1 MSANSNDIDVAGT
14 LQGLQ
19 DLGFSLRA
27 CDGEMNDNAIDAG
40 AKNLVTDIYP
50 EENKIIYSDDG
61 NGMSKQELEKS
72 CVLNKRSESSNT
84 KQGCKG
90 IGRKVALAN
99 MTELQGKTHT
109 YSKKGAD
116 NELHKLTQDWP
127 MYVST
132 GTYSSRTHEEI
143 SSKSEEEWSKYAVN
157 PSTGTVT
164 IIHTTKK
171 IMEEMHEAIMSPEI
185 NNSLIYHMG
194 LTYRNSLN
202 NGVKMT
208 IKINGIVCKEIEAVD
223 PLQLDNSEDK
233 MITTLYLYIKKD
245 DKDDKRIYFENPI
258 TEKNGYMSGKK
269 KKQCF
274 IPGEPPDNYIMS
286 SSMEY
291 RSVYHDSTEWN
302 ELQNDIFERI
312 NYKHPVSKNGK
323 PPKKDQETYAQMG
336 GRFLTR
342 TDKTLYRIPTTKK
355 KSGDKD
361 KYTYYD
367 DARHECVF
375 PIEADS
381 LFKIQINKSRLD
393 ESCFEY
399 CFISTAKF
407 LENTFAAI
415 LINKYCNNKNDK
427 NDSKD
432 TDDSSSDEEIE
443 NRAPKSGVRNPPV
456 VDSNPGD
463 DDRYADASSVSSSD
477 ESEVE
482 DNINL
487 KLADSLVLADSLE
500 LADDSLDPDDS
511 SADENDSSDKE
522 NDSDS
527 ATTRDVGPSEHLR
540 CSAKYGKLLLNKWLG
555 SGEDTPVLDTLV
567 EELIQKYKTTISE
580 DDMKEIFSYMSREK
594 KFEWVMNL
602 ITDKYPIDTDDMRGG
617 CEVYRAYHEAF
628 PHE

>member
-1 MSANSNDIDVAGT
+1 MSANSQSNIIDIDVAGT

-40 AKNLVTDIYP
+40 AKNLVTDINLK
-50 EENKIIYSDDG
+50 ENKIIYSDDG

-72 CVLNKRSESSNT
+72 CVLYKRSEASNT

-90 IGRKVALAN
+90 AGRKVALAN

-171 IMEEMHEAIMSPEI
+171 IMEEMHEAIVSPEV
-185 NNSLIYHMG
+185 NNSLIYHLG

-202 NGVKMT
+202 NGVKIT
-208 IKINGIVCKEIEAVD
+208 IKINGIVYKEIKAVD

-233 MITTLYLYIKKD
+233 MITTLYLYIKQD
-245 DKDDKRIYFENPI
+245 DEHDKRIYFKNPI
-258 TEKNGYMSGKK
+258 TEKTGYMSGKK
-269 KKQCF
+269 KKPCF
-274 IPGEPPDNYIMS
+274 IPGEPPDNYTMS

-291 RSVYHDSTEWN
+291 RSVYHDPTEWN
-302 ELQNDIFERI
+302 ELQKDIFEHI

-323 PPKKDQETYAQMG
+323 PPKKDQGTYALMG
-336 GRFLTR
+336 GRLLTR

-393 ESCFEY
+393 ESCFED

-407 LENTFAAI
+407 LENTFASL
-415 LINKYCNNKNDK
+415 LINKYCSK
-427 NDSKD
+427 NDSKE
-432 TDDSSSDEEIE
+432 TDDSSSDEEILI
-443 NRAPKSGVRNPPV
+443 RLPRVVARNPPV
-456 VDSNPGD
+456 VDSNPGDD

-482 DNINL
+482 ENINL
-487 KLADSLVLADSLE
+487 ELADSLVLAD
-500 LADDSLDPDDS
+500 DSLVLADDS

-527 ATTRDVGPSEHLR
+527 AKTRAVGPSEHLR
-540 CSAKYGKLLLNKWLG
+540 CSAKYGKLLLNKWLN
-555 SGEDTPVLDTLV
+555 SGEHTPVLDTLV

-580 DDMKEIFSYMSREK
+580 ADMKEIFSYMSREK
-594 KFEWVMNL
+594 KFEWVIKL
-602 ITDKYPIDTDDMRGG
+602 ITDKYPIDEEDMRGG
-617 CEVYRAYHEAF
+617 CEVYRAYHEKF
-628 PHE
+628 PRE